1 MQRYQRRSRTDSS
14 SKHFKRARNPPRTGR
29 FPDDPRLYRGSH
41 RRGSGVWATNALA
54 KKLCTRMTSHH
65 QSTRA
70 VGRFPLPHVPIHPC
84 TSRYND
90 TRLGAKLS
98 DHQSGEKALP
108 DAQTTL
114 FSDLHVAGMDM
125 LLFSS
130 ISIVRFVCPAENPR
144 ISPPSPLEIDGYNLG
159 CAQPLWTSAT
169 LFFC

>member
-84 TSRYND
+84 TSRYN